1 MVTGSSMR
9 VVATILAAG
18 RSTRMGETNKLLEN
32 WQGKPLV
39 AHVVDAALASI
50 ELTQV
55 VAVTGHQADQV
66 AKVVEPDV
74 PTVHNP
80 DFVTGMSSSLKTAI
94 AWSRERKAN
103 GVLVLL
109 GDMPLVTAAQIDAML
124 GAFAKAG
131 NEAIIQATNNG
142 EPGNPV
148 LLPASLFDEIMQID
162 GDRGARSVIEAH
174 AERVFRVEIGPAA
187 ARDFDTP
194 QAFEAP
200 AS

>member
-66 AKVVEPDV
+66 AKVVEPGV
-74 PTVHNP
+74 ATVHNP
-80 DFVTGMSSSLKTAI
+80 HFATGMASSLKTAI
-94 AWSRERKAN
+94 AWSTERKAN

-148 LLPASLFDEIMQID
+148 LLPASLFDEILQID
-162 GDRGARSVIEAH
+162 GDRGARSVIETH
-174 AERVFRVEIGPAA
+174 AERVVPVEIGPAA